1 MSPAE
6 KMRVLHD
13 VEHEGMHYAFASYD
27 DYEAI
32 RDPKFHALRSA
43 YLRAARELLD
53 YLGHTGSEP
62 A

>member
-6 KMRVLHD
+6 KRRVLHD

-27 DYEAI
+27 DYAEI
-32 RDPKFHALRSA
+32 RDPKFHELRSA
-43 YLRAARELLD
+43 YLRAAKELLSF
-53 YLGHTGSEP
+53 LGHTGSDP